1 MRRMR
6 PQLRSIWTP
15 LDTRHGIL
23 QVLLSLSLLWTVG
36 NAFYVYVVLRGGHS
50 YRVESA
56 VYLFAL
62 LLLAFVLWRPARAVA
77 PIELSRWQ
85 QAALVVV
92 TLTLWLVTFLP
103 LLRFPFLSDD
113 YVFLARYRTV
123 ADFVNAGQF
132 LRPAFAVAFLALAR
146 LGGGSPVPF
155 HVASLLLHLLS
166 AWLAYGLARRLFG
179 SSAPALLVFTL
190 FLLNPLQLEAT
201 LWISGLQELLWA
213 CFLMAA
219 LRCYTGAS
227 QITAGRWIAT
237 VVLLACALLS
247 KETAV
252 CFVLVL
258 PAADWLLFGTRRGR
272 LQPWAYA
279 SFAALLAGYLGLR
292 SGFTAATDPT
302 WLVAP
307 SRYVAKQFLGLPYRF
322 FAQPWSA
329 AVGDVPGWIPCVVCL
344 AILSLLFLAVAVRG
358 TPRRVLCGP
367 VLVLMTTLPLLGY
380 FFVRADLLSARY
392 LYLPALGW
400 ALLVAELL
408 ISSRIPRGAFFAIVL
423 TIASASALA
432 LQFNLRPWRAAGEL
446 VEAMDGGLKRGV
458 PAMAVVNEWESRHG
472 VTLTMKEGCPREY
485 EGVGIFINGCA
496 EFLRRARTE

>member
-1 MRRMR
+1 MRLIEAATASRR
-6 PQLRSIWTP
+6 SCLILR
-15 LDTRHGIL
+15 
-23 QVLLSLSLLWTVG
+23 VFLLLSLLWAVG
-36 NAFYVYVVLRGGHS
+36 NAFYVYVVLRGAHA

-56 VYLFAL
+56 VYLFAI
-62 LLLAFVLWRPARAVA
+62 LALALVLWRPARAVV
-77 PIELSRWQ
+77 PIELSMWQ
-85 QAALVVV
+85 QAVLVVV
-92 TLTLWLVTFLP
+92 VLTLWLMAFLP

-132 LRPAFAVAFLALAR
+132 FRPAFAVAFLALAR
-146 LGGGSPVPF
+146 LGGGSPTPF
-155 HVASLLLHLLS
+155 HVASLVLHLVS
-166 AWLAYGLARRLFG
+166 ACLAYGLARRLFG
-179 SSAPALLVFTL
+179 SSAPALVVFTL
-190 FLLNPLQLEAT
+190 FLLSPLQLEAT

-219 LRCYTGAS
+219 LRCYTGTPA
-227 QITAGRWIAT
+227 ITAGRWIAT
-237 VVLLACALLS
+237 AVLLACALLS

-252 CFVLVL
+252 CFVLLV
-258 PAADWLLFGTRRGR
+258 PAADRLLFGGRRGR

-279 SFAALLAGYLGLR
+279 SFAVLLAGYLALR
-292 SGFTAATDPT
+292 SHFTAPTDPT
-302 WLVAP
+302 WLIAP

-329 AVGDVPGWIPCVVCL
+329 AVGDVPGWIPCMVCV

-367 VLVLMTTLPLLGY
+367 GLVLMTTLPLMGY
-380 FFVRADLLSARY
+380 FFVRADLMAARY
-392 LYLPALGW
+392 LYLPTLGW

-408 ISSRIPRGAFFAIVL
+408 IASRIPRGAFLASVLAI
-423 TIASASALA
+423 AGASALA

-446 VEAMDGGLKRGV
+446 VEAMDVGLKRGV
-458 PAMAVVNEWESRHG
+458 TVTAVVNEWESRNG
-472 VTLTMKEGCPREY
+472 VALALKDGCPREY

-496 EFLRRARTE
+496 EFVGRARAE